1 MRFIGEPKPFQEI
14 LSLMNNIETYPL
26 KSKERLAAL
35 EEFCI
40 YGNAAIENLDKLRNM
55 NAPRHA
61 AKSLASTD
69 ASIVVRALCLASL
82 LTKGNEASC

>member
-1 MRFIGEPKPFQEI
+1 
-14 LSLMNNIETYPL
+14 MNNIETYPL

-40 YGNAAIENLDKLRNM
+40 YGNATAENIEKLRNM
-55 NAPRHA
+55 SGARCA

-69 ASIVVRALCLASL
+69 ASIVVRALCLATL
-82 LTKGNEASC
+82 LTKGH